1 MLRLHRA
8 ILFDLDEGENGR
20 LAPWEGLFVILRHFL
35 SIWEQHDPLAYARTH
50 RILERDGYQCAV
62 PGCRARRGL
71 EVHHIVFRSRGGTDA
86 RNNLV
91 TLCATH
97 HRLALH
103 EKGSLACKG
112 SALRGLEW
120 TLGAL
125 RYHGDVCEGYAM

>member
-1 MLRLHRA
+1 LT
-8 ILFDLDEGENGR
+8 
-20 LAPWEGLFVILRHFL
+20 PWEAWFLILRHFL
-35 SIWEQHDPLAYARTH
+35 SIWDRDDRDAYARTH

-71 EVHHIVFRSRGGTDA
+71 EVHHIVFRSRGGSNS

-103 EKGSLACKG
+103 EKQSLACSG
-112 SALRGLEW
+112 TALRALVW
-120 TLGAL
+120 RLGAA
-125 RYHGDVCEGYAM
+125 RYHGDVCVGHAS